1 MSLIQ
6 EHGMFWEEGLITN
19 TEMGLNLYA
28 CHWSVHMCVRAHV
41 CRLPGVCGVQTAAE
55 MLECEHSRTECVL

>member
-6 EHGMFWEEGLITN
+6 EHGMFWEEGLMTN

-28 CHWSVHMCVRAHV
+28 CHWSVHMCVHMCADFQVSVVYRQLLK
-41 CRLPGVCGVQTAAE
+41 C
-55 MLECEHSRTECVL
+55 